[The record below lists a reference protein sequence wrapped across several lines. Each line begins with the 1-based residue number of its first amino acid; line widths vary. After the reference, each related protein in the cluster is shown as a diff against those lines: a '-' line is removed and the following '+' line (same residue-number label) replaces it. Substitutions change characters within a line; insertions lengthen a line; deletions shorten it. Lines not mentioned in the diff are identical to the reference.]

1 MSKNAKIAAN
11 GQQPVSGHRL
21 KKLEGRMALLFLVP
35 SLFGLL
41 FLNLIPMLIALYTSM
56 TDWVYTDGLFNWN
69 FVGLENFALLFQDD
83 VFIQALVNTI
93 IFTVVTV
100 PVGILVALIVASLI
114 DNYCNVK
121 VAGIIRIAL
130 YMPNICNIVAT
141 STIWRALY
149 SSYGP
154 FTNLMRALGWSNP
167 PRWLGNENWALPAV
181 ILVAMW
187 AKMGYNVF
195 IYGASM
201 AALPSDLYESAALD
215 GASKRQQFFYLTVP
229 LLSATTFFLTITGI
243 ISSFQVFGYS
253 KVMTQGGPLNATN
266 TMVYYIYTTAF
277 KYYRT
282 GYGSAISMVLF
293 LILLAITIVQWVHNN
308 KQED

>member
-1 MSKNAKIAAN
+1 MSRNAKSAVN
-11 GQQPVSGHRL
+11 GQPTPGHRL
-21 KKLEGRMALLFLVP
+21 KKMEGRMALLFLLP

-69 FVGLENFALLFQDD
+69 FVGLNNFVLLFQDE
-83 VFIQALVNTI
+83 VFHQVLRNTL
-93 IFTVVTV
+93 IFTIVTV
-100 PVGILVALIVASLI
+100 PIGILVALSVASLI

-121 VAGIIRIAL
+121 MAGIIRIAL

-154 FTNLMRALGWSNP
+154 FTNLMRALGWNDP
-167 PRWLGNENWALPAV
+167 PRWLGNETWALPAV

-187 AKMGYNVF
+187 AKLGYNVF

-201 AALPSDLYESAALD
+201 AALD
-215 GASKRQQFFYLTVP
+215 GASKRQQFIYLTVP

-266 TMVYYIYTTAF
+266 TMVYYLYNTAF

-293 LILLAITIVQWVHNN
+293 LILLTITIIQWVHNN
-308 KQED
+308 KRED